1 MSAQFEQ
8 ATKNL
13 LARINYDPNDRET
26 IEQFLEAFAE
36 HVVWN
41 TTPADGSTILEFEG
55 KTCEEIA
62 KLIPDMER
70 DD

>member
-36 HVVWN
+36 HIVWN
-41 TTPADGSTILEFEG
+41 TTPASGSTILEYEG
-55 KTCEEIA
+55 LLCEEIA

-70 DD
+70 DE

>member
-1 MSAQFEQ
+1 MAQFEQ

-13 LARINYDPNDRET
+13 LARIDYNPHDRET
-26 IEQFLEAFAE
+26 IEQFLEAFAL
-36 HVVWN
+36 HVVEH
-41 TTPADGSTILEFEG
+41 TTPAAGSTILKYQG

-62 KLIPDMER
+62 QLIPDMEQ

>member
-26 IEQFLEAFAE
+26 IEQFLEAFAL
-36 HVVWN
+36 HIVWS
-41 TTPADGSTILEFEG
+41 TTPANGSTILEFQD

-62 KLIPDMER
+62 QLIPDMEQ